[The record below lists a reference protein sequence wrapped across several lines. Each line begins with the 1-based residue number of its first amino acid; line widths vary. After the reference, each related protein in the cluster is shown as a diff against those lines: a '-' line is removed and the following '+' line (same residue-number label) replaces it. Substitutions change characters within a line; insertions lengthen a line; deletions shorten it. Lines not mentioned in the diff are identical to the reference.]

1 MLDNNAEL
9 GWASPSSCPY
19 EKVNITP
26 RFQKGLPKAPKSHSP
41 VPALPLFGAPKLKE
55 VECTACS
62 FNYWPLAQQDK

>member
-26 RFQKGLPKAPKSHSP
+26 RFQKRLPEAPKSHSQFQ
-41 VPALPLFGAPKLKE
+41 LCHCFWAPKLKE